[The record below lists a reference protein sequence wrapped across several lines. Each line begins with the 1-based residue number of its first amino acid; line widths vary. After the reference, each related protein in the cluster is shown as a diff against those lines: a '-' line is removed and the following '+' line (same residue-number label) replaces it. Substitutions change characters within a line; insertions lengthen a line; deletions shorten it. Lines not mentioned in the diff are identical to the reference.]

1 MEPGTTTATP
11 SLRERRRRALRR
23 RLSATAPAL
32 LLEQGFGAVTV
43 ADVAKACGVTEKTV
57 FNHFRSKE
65 SLLIDRWPDII
76 EQVRSRV
83 ADPAGP
89 ALTAVV
95 GTLDAELDQL
105 TGQGAAPKEQLLAVR
120 RFGAMVASTAA
131 LKDSRRRSMEQ
142 LIDAL
147 HDALATRRPHPA
159 MTDAELRVT
168 AVALAGLFEVFYRS
182 LGRTLGDPMP
192 DASTCRERVRE
203 DIRQGAQLL
212 RNGLDA

>member
-1 MEPGTTTATP
+1 MELGTTTATT
-11 SLRERRRRALRR
+11 SLRERRRLELRR
-23 RLSATAPAL
+23 HLSDTATAL
-32 LLEQGFGAVTV
+32 FLERGFDAVTV

-76 EQVRSRV
+76 EQVRRRV

-95 GTLDAELDQL
+95 DILDAELDQL

-147 HDALATRRPHPA
+147 HDALATRPHPA

-182 LGRTLGDPMP
+182 LSRTLRDPMP

-203 DIRQGAQLL
+203 DIRQGARLL